1 MADEKGRAAKP
12 VPRHHVNVLNRQY
25 VEVTGVLQVE
35 SFDSEHFILQTP
47 YGSFSI
53 RGENLHI
60 KTLNLE
66 DGIVIIEGVVTDFG
80 YDDDGPGP
88 AERAK
93 GWLGKLFR

>member
-1 MADEKGRAAKP
+1 MADEKGRVTKP
-12 VPRHHVNVLNRQY
+12 APRHHVNMANRQY

-35 SFDSEHFILQTP
+35 SFDSEQFVLQTP
-47 YGSFSI
+47 YGFLAI

-66 DGIVIIEGVVTDFG
+66 DGIVIIEGVVFEMG

-88 AERAK
+88 AERAR
-93 GWLGKLFR
+93 GWLTKLFR